1 MATGSSLLPILLVDD
16 EQGILFSSSMI
27 LLDAVPNEV
36 LTLDDSGKVLPL
48 LATREVA
55 AIVLDLQMPGLTGQ
69 ELLQRITFDY
79 PQIPVMIMTASNTI
93 EIAVECMRSGAF
105 DYLVKPVNSDRLV
118 TSVRRA
124 LEMGRLRDE
133 VSALKRQM
141 LQGKLK
147 HEEIFTPIVTRN
159 KKMLSLFNYL
169 ECIAGSGQPV
179 LVCGETGVGKELF
192 ARAIHALSGAKGPFV
207 PVNLAGLDD
216 QMFSDTLF
224 GHWKGAFTG
233 ADAAREGLISRATGG
248 TLFFDEIGDLSNVC
262 QVKLLRL
269 LQENE
274 YYPLGSDVAKQ
285 SDCRVVVA
293 TNRDL
298 KRMTACG
305 EFRKDLF
312 YRLRAH
318 SCEIPPLRERME
330 DVPLLFDH
338 FLEATAANLHKKKPA
353 YTDDLLAC
361 LAAHCFPGNVRE
373 LQAMVYD
380 AVALHDSHLLS
391 LASFRVK
398 IGDRPGAKLSVAA
411 SEQPP
416 SRDTQVLFNQFP
428 TLKEAEEQLISHALA
443 LAKGK
448 QATAAAL
455 LGMTQQALNNRLVRK
470 KRKL

>member
-169 ECIAGSGQPV
+169 
-179 LVCGETGVGKELF
+179 
-192 ARAIHALSGAKGPFV
+192 
-207 PVNLAGLDD
+207 
-216 QMFSDTLF
+216 
-224 GHWKGAFTG
+224 
-233 ADAAREGLISRATGG
+233 
-248 TLFFDEIGDLSNVC
+248 
-262 QVKLLRL
+262 
-269 LQENE
+269 
-274 YYPLGSDVAKQ
+274 
-285 SDCRVVVA
+285 
-293 TNRDL
+293 
-298 KRMTACG
+298 
-305 EFRKDLF
+305 
-312 YRLRAH
+312 
-318 SCEIPPLRERME
+318 
-330 DVPLLFDH
+330 
-338 FLEATAANLHKKKPA
+338 
-353 YTDDLLAC
+353 
-361 LAAHCFPGNVRE
+361 
-373 LQAMVYD
+373 
-380 AVALHDSHLLS
+380 
-391 LASFRVK
+391 
-398 IGDRPGAKLSVAA
+398 
-411 SEQPP
+411 
-416 SRDTQVLFNQFP
+416 
-428 TLKEAEEQLISHALA
+428 
-443 LAKGK
+443 
-448 QATAAAL
+448 
-455 LGMTQQALNNRLVRK
+455 
-470 KRKL
+470 